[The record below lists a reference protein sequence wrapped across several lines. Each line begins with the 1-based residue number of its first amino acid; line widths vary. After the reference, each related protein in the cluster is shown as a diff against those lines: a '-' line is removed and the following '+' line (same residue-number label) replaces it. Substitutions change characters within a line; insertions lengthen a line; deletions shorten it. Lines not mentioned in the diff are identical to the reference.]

1 MRIVLTGGG
10 TGGHFY
16 PCIAVAE
23 QLRGESAS
31 RGEKLDLYYFATSA
45 YNQNLLNENSISFVY
60 VPAGK
65 WRRYFSLKNILD
77 LFKTASGIIIAFFRL
92 LFIYPDVIFGKGGYV
107 SFPTLV
113 AARLLFIPIII
124 HESDAKPGRVNS
136 WAAGFAARVAVSYQ
150 EAASYFPKEKVAW
163 TGQPLRLS
171 VTKEGR
177 GRALAYFGFK
187 ENVPTIALLGG
198 SQGAVRLNE
207 GLLDALPKL
216 LPLFQVI
223 HQTGEKNFKDVTDR
237 ISIILEKDPHKEN
250 YKAFPYLSA
259 EAMGAVAGAA
269 DVVITRAGSTVFEL
283 AHWQIPAIIVPIPSE
298 ISHDQESNAYAYSRT
313 GAAVVI
319 EEGNFTPNVLLSEL
333 NRIVLNTHEKEK
345 MIKAAA
351 LFDRPDAT
359 SVLSQS
365 IRDLAQNH
373 A

>member
-1 MRIVLTGGG
+1 MRIVFTGGG

-16 PCIAVAE
+16 PCIALAE
-23 QLRGESAS
+23 ELRGESAS
-31 RGEKLDLYYFATSA
+31 RGERLDLYYCATHP
-45 YNQNLLNENSISFVY
+45 YNQDLLDQNNISFVY

-65 WRRYFSLKNILD
+65 WRRYFSFKNISD
-77 LFKTASGIIIAFFRL
+77 LFKTALGIVIAFFRL
-92 LFIYPDVIFGKGGYV
+92 LFIYPDVVFGKGGYV
-107 SFPTLV
+107 SFPVLF

-124 HESDAKPGRVNS
+124 HESDAKPGRVNT
-136 WAAGFAARVAVSYQ
+136 WAARFATRIAISYQ
-150 EAASYFPKEKVAW
+150 ESASYFPKEKVAW

-171 VTKEGR
+171 LTRESKD
-177 GRALAYFGFK
+177 RALSYFGFK
-187 ENVPTIALLGG
+187 KDLPTVALLGG

-216 LPLFQVI
+216 LPLFQII

-237 ISIILEKDPHKEN
+237 TSIILEKDTHKEN
-250 YKAFPYLSA
+250 YKAFPYLSG
-259 EAMGAVAGAA
+259 EAMGAVLGAA

-283 AHWQIPAIIVPIPSE
+283 AHWRIPAIIIPIPSE

-313 GAAVVI
+313 GAAIVI

-333 NRIVLNTHEKEK
+333 NRIIGDSLQKEK
-345 MIKAAA
+345 MVKAAA

-359 SVLSQS
+359 KVIGQS
-365 IRDLAQNH
+365 IRELAQNH

>member
-1 MRIVLTGGG
+1 MRIVFTGGG

-16 PCIAVAE
+16 PCIAIAE
-23 QLRGESAS
+23 ELRGESAS

-45 YNQNLLNENSISFVY
+45 YNQNLLDANAISFVY

-65 WRRYFSLKNILD
+65 WRRYFSLKNIVD
-77 LFKTASGIIIAFFRL
+77 LFRTATGVIIAFFRL

-107 SFPTLV
+107 SFPTLL

-124 HESDAKPGRVNS
+124 HESDAKPGRVNT
-136 WAAGFAARVAVSYQ
+136 WAASFATRIAVSYQ
-150 EAASYFPKEKVAW
+150 EASLHFPKEKVAW

-171 VTKEGR
+171 VTKESKN
-177 GRALAYFGFK
+177 RALEYFQFK

-216 LPLFQVI
+216 LPLFQII

-237 ISIILEKDPHKEN
+237 TSIILEKEPNKER

-283 AHWQIPAIIVPIPSE
+283 AHWRIPAIIIPIPSE
-298 ISHDQESNAYAYSRT
+298 ISHDQESNAYAYGRT
-313 GAAVVI
+313 GAAIVI
-319 EEGNFTPNVLLSEL
+319 EESNFTPNLLLSEL
-333 NRIVLNTHEKEK
+333 NRIVLNTPEKEN

-351 LFDRPDAT
+351 LFDRPDAAK
-359 SVLSQS
+359 VISQS
-365 IRDLAQNH
+365 IRDLAENH
-373 A
+373 V